1 MASPVSNT
9 GSSPIAMLGLA
20 SSMARHAATRHALIS
35 QNIANADTPGYKAK
49 DVADFA
55 QVMKTQMQQGGVGAP
70 GTAFDPMAIIE
81 RPSVGSPNGNSVS
94 LEDELMRGAKAQHD
108 HQMAVSIYRTTLGL
122 MKTAVGKNL

>member
-1 MASPVSNT
+1 MTLPTSN
-9 GSSPIAMLGLA
+9 PISMLALT

-35 QNIANADTPGYKAK
+35 QNIANADTPGYKAR

-55 QVMKTQMQQGGVGAP
+55 QVMKAQMQTGGLESGLN
-70 GTAFDPMAIIE
+70 PMAIIE
-81 RPSVGSPNGNSVS
+81 RSAPGASSPNGNSVS
-94 LEDELMRGAKAQHD
+94 LEDELMRGAKAQQD